1 MARLSCFRGTQKR
14 ICDICAYQQTHT
26 YIRTY
31 VHTCICM
38 YGWGFPEKCVGR
50 FVPSACLRRRRRQ
63 YIQDTLTIVSMHE
76 PCKTSGST
84 LELVA
89 RLRASF
95 SNWRVQPSAQPHESD
110 HRLEQA
116 LEEILRL
123 FHIVTS
129 TCAGRLY
136 CGRFVCKGKFGTIA
150 PVWSW
155 FPMRSIANIAKV

>member
-1 MARLSCFRGTQKR
+1 MCIPTN
-14 ICDICAYQQTHT
+14 THLHT
-26 YIRTY
+26 HVRTY
-31 VHTCICM
+31 M
-38 YGWGFPEKCVGR
+38 YMYVWLGLSGKMCR
-50 FVPSACLRRRRRQ
+50 FVSSASLHPAHVRSHAPELRQASGSGPFLRRRRRQ

-129 TCAGRLY
+129 TCAGR
-136 CGRFVCKGKFGTIA
+136 CVCKGKFGTIA